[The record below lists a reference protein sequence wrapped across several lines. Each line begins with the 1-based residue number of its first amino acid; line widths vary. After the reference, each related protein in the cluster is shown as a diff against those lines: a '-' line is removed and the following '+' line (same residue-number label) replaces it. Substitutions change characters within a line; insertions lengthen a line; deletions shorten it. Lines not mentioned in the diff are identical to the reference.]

1 MSLDSVTSSKP
12 NLINS
17 LKAKYKTS
25 DKSAEEKLVYLI
37 KKKKVELHEVDPLGQ
52 SAIHWAAMNGWA
64 LVFNALVEKG
74 VDPFLPSGE
83 GFSPNRYARVHKSL
97 DILKI
102 YEEQFPVVIL
112 SEESTATTREIDAA
126 LLDCGFHGFP
136 ILPIESPKSTKKDE
150 EALSEEQA
158 LAHFLKQIFKDERFD
173 FKSLKSATKSKKI
186 TLKYIDTTFLSQ
198 IAAGMVEQSSPEKV
212 LKILNQLYP
221 NCSWRAKLSCIYLVK
236 EMLLQARVAELLL
249 TDEFQQELK
258 TFTQHRGE
266 ALALEAVKMKLAQF
280 YQSKFHLP
288 LAANYALDLLKV
300 FTQATLQIS
309 PEYFSVKKMSPKLL
323 DTPFVAFSTLYNK
336 LTYTVCMDILM
347 APTIAE
353 CASRMDFY
361 LQVIEFCLTDDD
373 NLGLIPNF
381 SAASAIY
388 NALQLFAVSRL
399 QNACII
405 SLPSLQ
411 KALSEFDPL
420 LKGLD
425 NFAGINQR
433 MAENQRCIPMMSLYS
448 AQKDKLLEKDL
459 ASSIVAFG
467 QLNQQFERNRSY
479 LASLAY
485 LQKMGYKTDFI
496 SKVHK
501 MVYVE
506 KDAEWYSFNLEPLRI
521 INLDEEKISAH
532 LLEPLKFCLTLQA
545 PLVVKKDQVQFKGHA
560 AKDAIEAFLA
570 TPQFL
575 ESEKPE
581 EKRTEIL
588 GLCDKIIAAFAA
600 NNPFAAKIQEQDG
613 RKSKRSKKLTR
624 TPHEEVKPLPSAL
637 IDDFAAL
644 KINEKPHT
652 YSPSADNEDMV
663 VLEEEEKR
671 PRANTT
677 ILLSSRHHRHQSE
690 RVSSPRKDKVR
701 STKTTPNLDEEA
713 LLSSRTFTPLVQA
726 QSFSNP
732 LMSVNNQDSSSSSP
746 ERGRESDLKTNS
758 KAKLGKK

>member
-1 MSLDSVTSSKP
+1 
-12 NLINS
+12 
-17 LKAKYKTS
+17 
-25 DKSAEEKLVYLI
+25 
-37 KKKKVELHEVDPLGQ
+37 
-52 SAIHWAAMNGWA
+52 
-64 LVFNALVEKG
+64 
-74 VDPFLPSGE
+74 
-83 GFSPNRYARVHKSL
+83 
-97 DILKI
+97 
-102 YEEQFPVVIL
+102 
-112 SEESTATTREIDAA
+112 
-126 LLDCGFHGFP
+126 
-136 ILPIESPKSTKKDE
+136 
-150 EALSEEQA
+150 
-158 LAHFLKQIFKDERFD
+158 
-173 FKSLKSATKSKKI
+173 
-186 TLKYIDTTFLSQ
+186 
-198 IAAGMVEQSSPEKV
+198 
-212 LKILNQLYP
+212 
-221 NCSWRAKLSCIYLVK
+221 
-236 EMLLQARVAELLL
+236 ML
-249 TDEFQQELK
+249 F
-258 TFTQHRGE
+258 
-266 ALALEAVKMKLAQF
+266 
-280 YQSKFHLP
+280 
-288 LAANYALDLLKV
+288 
-300 FTQATLQIS
+300 
-309 PEYFSVKKMSPKLL
+309 
-323 DTPFVAFSTLYNK
+323 
-336 LTYTVCMDILM
+336 
-347 APTIAE
+347 
-353 CASRMDFY
+353 
-361 LQVIEFCLTDDD
+361 
-373 NLGLIPNF
+373 
-381 SAASAIY
+381 
-388 NALQLFAVSRL
+388 
-399 QNACII
+399 
-405 SLPSLQ
+405 
-411 KALSEFDPL
+411 
-420 LKGLD
+420 
-425 NFAGINQR
+425 
-433 MAENQRCIPMMSLYS
+433 
-448 AQKDKLLEKDL
+448 
-459 ASSIVAFG
+459 
-467 QLNQQFERNRSY
+467 RS
-479 LASLAY
+479 
-485 LQKMGYKTDFI
+485 QKMGYKTDFI